1 MTSLSI
7 KVSTFTYG
15 NSYDTGTVAMPSYAC
30 LQRYGYEP
38 YSTIEHKTY
47 NNESSDG
54 LIYVN
59 TLFKERT
66 FTLPFAIQPYS
77 TLNIKQTIRKFTEE
91 FLVYLETNGVLI
103 FDDEP
108 TYMYLVKLS
117 RMSVDTMETAGA
129 LVTVE
134 LTCTYPFS
142 LSTVINTTSTTA
154 GATSVTITNSGTYKA
169 FPIIQLDAVGGT
181 AVANPKVYNN
191 ANGLFLGYNATIGT
205 SFQQIAV
212 FNGYNKTLT
221 YNGLNRG
228 AYFMA
233 RGTFFPLESGS
244 NLLTISADSGIA
256 GLRVH
261 TSYYTTNKI

>member
-1 MTSLSI
+1 MSI

-15 NSYDTGTVAMPSYAC
+15 NSYNTGTVSIPSYAC

-54 LIYVN
+54 LIYVG
-59 TLFKERT
+59 TLYKERT

-108 TYMYLVKLS
+108 DYMYLVKLS
-117 RMSVDTMETAGA
+117 RMSVDTMETNGA

-142 LSTVINTTSTTA
+142 LSSTINTTSSTA
-154 GATSVTITNSGTYKA
+154 GDTSITITNTGTHKA
-169 FPIIQLDAVGGT
+169 FPVIQFDAVGGT
-181 AVANPKVYNN
+181 SVVRPKVYNN
-191 ANGLFLGYNATIGT
+191 SNNLFLGYNATIGT
-205 SFQQIAV
+205 AFQQIAV

-244 NLLTISADSGIA
+244 NILTISADSGIA
-256 GLRVH
+256 GFRIHV
-261 TSYYTTNKI
+261 SYYDTNKI